1 MINNINFI
9 QLSIIYTI
17 ILRYKIFFILICF
30 YLFYIYKIEKKN
42 QIKNVISNPKIKDI
56 NILELYNINI
66 NLLKTF

>member
-17 ILRYKIFFILICF
+17 ILRYKIFLILICF